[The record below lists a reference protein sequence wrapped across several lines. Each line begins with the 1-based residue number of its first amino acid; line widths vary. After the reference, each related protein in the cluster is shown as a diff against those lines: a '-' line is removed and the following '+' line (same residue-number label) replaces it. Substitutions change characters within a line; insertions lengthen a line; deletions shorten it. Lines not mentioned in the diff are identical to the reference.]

1 MAPQIAPRQKMRDI
15 SLEERR
21 GTLKEVHLGFNEEEA
36 VAEASRCLNCKVPRC
51 SQKGCPM
58 HNLIPQWIALIKER
72 KFMEAAELSR
82 TTSPIPEICSRI
94 CPHDRLC
101 EGNCVLGVKN
111 EPVAIGALERFIN
124 DYAFEKGDIPI
135 PVGAKTGKK
144 VAIIGGG
151 PAGLAVAEQM
161 IRKGHEAVIY
171 DSMPLPG
178 GLIANGLPG
187 FKIDPGVVQRRWK
200 LLEKAGV
207 KYMPEWKIPEKI
219 TLNQMLDGLYDA
231 VFVGIGAWVA
241 AAPKIEGMDSKGV
254 IAALDYLRA
263 TEKDLPVKGK
273 PVLVLGGGD
282 TAMDCARVAVR
293 RGATR
298 AIVAYRRDEA
308 NMPGSKK
315 EVKAAKEE
323 GVEFNFLVSPNKFI
337 SEGGSLKSIEFQQ
350 MELGEP
356 DAEGRRSPKPV
367 PGKVLNYPAE
377 IAVLA
382 FGFKLDKKLVA
393 ESLGLGADKWGNIL
407 INPETGA
414 TTRVGV
420 FAGGDCTNG
429 ADLASTAVACGR
441 KAAAAID
448 KYLSDRNWAAIGIPP
463 ECAPTTEA
471 K

>member
-1 MAPQIAPRQKMRDI
+1 MRDI
-15 SLEERR
+15 SLEERK
-21 GTLKEVHLGFNEEEA
+21 TTFKEVHLGFNEEEA

-58 HNLIPQWIALIKER
+58 HNLIPQWIALAKER

-101 EGNCVLGVKN
+101 EGNCVLGVKG
-111 EPVAIGALERFIN
+111 EAVAIGALERFIN
-124 DYAFEKGDIPI
+124 DYAFSRGDIPI
-135 PVGAKTGKK
+135 PVGPRTGKK

-151 PAGLAVAEQM
+151 PAGMAVAEQM
-161 IRKGHEAVIY
+161 VRKGHEATIY

-187 FKIDPGVVQRRWK
+187 FKIDAAVVDRRWK

-207 KYMPEWKIPEKI
+207 KFLPGMKVPEKI
-219 TLNQMLDGLYDA
+219 TVDRLLDGMHDA
-231 VFVGIGAWVA
+231 VFVAVGAWIS
-241 AAPKIEGMDSKGV
+241 AAPKIEGMQAKGV
-254 IAALDYLRA
+254 MAALDYLRA
-263 TEKDLPVKGK
+263 TEAELPVRGK

-282 TAMDCARVAVR
+282 TAMDCARVAIR

-323 GVEFNFLVSPNKFI
+323 GVEFNVLISPNKFI
-337 SEGGSLKSIEFQQ
+337 ADANGNLKSIEFQQ

-356 DAEGRRSPKPV
+356 DAEGRRSPKAV
-367 PGKVLNYPAE
+367 PGKTLEYPAE

-382 FGFKLDKKLVA
+382 FGFKVDYKLVA
-393 ESLGLGADKWGNIL
+393 DAMGLKTDKWGNIL

-414 TTRVGV
+414 TTRTGV
-420 FAGGDCTNG
+420 FAAGDCTNG
-429 ADLASTAVACGR
+429 ADLASTAVAVGR
-441 KAAAAID
+441 KAAAGID
-448 KYLSDRNWAAIGIPP
+448 KYLTDRNWAAVAIPP
-463 ECAPTTEA
+463 ECLPPTEA